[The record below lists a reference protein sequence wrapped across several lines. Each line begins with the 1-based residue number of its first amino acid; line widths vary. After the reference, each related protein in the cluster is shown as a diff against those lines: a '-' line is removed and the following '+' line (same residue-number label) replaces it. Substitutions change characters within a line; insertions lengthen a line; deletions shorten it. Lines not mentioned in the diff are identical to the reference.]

1 MKRIIFILTALL
13 TSLTMTAAPALRKAL
28 TVTQPDG
35 TSLVIE
41 QHGDEYHHWTATSD
55 GTMVVNTGHGYYL
68 ARINEEGMLEAT
80 DMLAHETALRNSQE
94 RTMVAKQMERHS
106 LFHERGGQR
115 AAKRRTMSIDD
126 IGYLPHAG
134 NVRVLTI
141 LAAFQD
147 LDFTVNDPVKAFDQ
161 YLNGDIQEALGN
173 KNEKNVASVRKYFST
188 SSHDKF
194 NPQFDVVGPVIL
206 PETIGFYGGAS
217 STGGDDQFYAF
228 CYDAVEK
235 VRESRLVED
244 WSVYDNDGDGTIELV
259 CVIFAGYGQNQGG
272 DNNTLWAKASKLRME
287 SGEHTINFFNC
298 SCEKFHPM
306 EAYKNDING
315 TGVFVHEMS
324 HCMGLPDLFQTS
336 STVVDNQDME
346 TWDVMDYGC
355 YNNNGYAP
363 ALYTAWEQ
371 EVMGWTAIE
380 PVTDASQITKL
391 LPLEEDGKA
400 YKIVNSE
407 NELDYIVM
415 ENIQQRGLS
424 IGAYGHGLLVY
435 HINYPHTAVNMN
447 DFPNAVP
454 NMPAVAVV
462 PAGGSLIANQR
473 EGVDRN
479 VWRES
484 MAAATFPGTKGVT
497 ILSDDM
503 GLPNYCFYSGDTK
516 QPVGLMLSGIT
527 ENTETGAISIARDTA
542 VHSVIGDAIL
552 TPLSS
557 PVWFNLQGMRIDQPT
572 TKGVYIVNGKKY
584 LKK

>member
-1 MKRIIFILTALL
+1 M
-13 TSLTMTAAPALRKAL
+13 TMMAAPAFRGCFM
-28 TVTQPDG
+28 VTQPDG

-55 GTMVVNTGHGYYL
+55 GTMVVNMGHGYYL

-106 LFHERGGQR
+106 LFHEWGEQR
-115 AAKRRTMSIDD
+115 AAKRRAMSIDD
-126 IGYLPHAG
+126 VGYLPHTG

-147 LDFTVNDPVKAFDQ
+147 LGFTVNDPVKAFDQ

-188 SSHDKF
+188 SSHGTF

-206 PETIGFYGGAS
+206 PETMGFYGGGS
-217 STGGDDQFYAF
+217 PTGGDDQFYAF

-244 WSVYDNDGDGTIELV
+244 WSAYDNDGDGTIELV

-380 PVTDASQITKL
+380 PVTDVSQITKL

-462 PAGGSLIANQR
+462 PAGGTLMTIRKQN
-473 EGVDRN
+473 VDRN
-479 VWRES
+479 QWRQS
-484 MAAATFPGTKGVT
+484 MAAATFPGSQNVT
-497 ILSDDM
+497 TLEDAM
-503 GLPNYCFYSGDTK
+503 QLPNYCFYDGNSRKAVDC
-516 QPVGLMLSGIT
+516 VLRGIT
-527 ENTETGAISIARDTA
+527 EDTA
-542 VHSVIGDAIL
+542 TGMINVALDTAIDAVYSN
-552 TPLSS
+552 SS
-557 PVWFNLQGMRIDQPT
+557 PATIPTPHPIFNLQGMCIDQPA

-584 LKK
+584 VKK